1 MSSFNQRFTRI
12 NGLSER
18 RRLPRL
24 GVIRGGIKKKS
35 AKTGKEYPV
44 ETPHFVCPDE
54 VRAIFGNEP
63 TELRIMFPINEPDAI
78 FPQSLKWYGS
88 SKGLKCHGDM
98 KTAFRFD
105 ETKKDWISM
114 DCPCEH
120 LEDGSCKQ
128 SGILMFMI
136 PEVSVG
142 GIYQMRTGSYNSIVD
157 LNSGIDYV
165 TALLGRFAMVPLV
178 LRRDKIETH
187 HDGKKQYHYT
197 MKIIFD
203 VDIATLNKLREDNQR
218 VLSHPQY
225 QLPAPADENPEMDP
239 PDVIDEED
247 EKPVEKPI
255 TPEEAAG
262 IVEGEIVERSDDLE
276 SLKQRL
282 QKVKNDDT
290 ESYLAGKLN
299 ARITTKVPK
308 TVDEAKEWLLQ
319 IEAYKAEKNL
329 DAKQQRQ

>member
-1 MSSFNQRFTRI
+1 MSAFNQRFTRI

-54 VRAIFGNEP
+54 VRMIFGDEP
-63 TELRIMFPINEPDAI
+63 TELRIMFPINEIDAI

-98 KTAFRFD
+98 KMAFRFS
-105 ETKKDWISM
+105 EEKQDWFERA
-114 DCPCEH
+114 CPCE
-120 LEDGSCKQ
+120 LLDQGKCKQ
-128 SGILMFMI
+128 TGVLMFMI

-142 GIYQMRTGSYNSIVD
+142 GIYQIRTSSYNSIVD

-218 VLSHPQY
+218 VLTHPQY
-225 QLPAPADENPEMDP
+225 QLPAPAEDNPEFDP

-247 EKPVEKPI
+247 ENQGPPPM
-255 TPEEAAG
+255 TPEEVAG
-262 IVEGEIVERSDDLE
+262 IVEGEIVHSASDLDTPDDELE
-276 SLKQRL
+276 NLKAQL
-282 QKVKNDDT
+282 QKAKNDDPV
-290 ESYLAGKLN
+290 SFAAGQQN
-299 ARITTKVPK
+299 AKVKVPVPK
-308 TVDEAKEWLLQ
+308 VTIEQAREWLLEIQ
-319 IEAYKAEKNL
+319 AYKDNSN
-329 DAKQQRQ
+329 